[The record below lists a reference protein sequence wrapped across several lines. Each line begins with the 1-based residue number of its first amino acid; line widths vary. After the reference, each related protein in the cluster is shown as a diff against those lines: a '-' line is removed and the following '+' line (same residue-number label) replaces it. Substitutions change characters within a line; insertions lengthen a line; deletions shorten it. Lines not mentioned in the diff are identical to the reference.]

1 MKHCSRPLF
10 KEWGLSIPEL
20 LIACGLFAMVT
31 TAIATVMREGIRF
44 FNTHSTAL
52 EVQQQCLQAMD
63 RVSLELSEA
72 SVSSYKSYRTASQS
86 GLVWGSLKNG
96 EGETTVDPNT
106 GEPQWHKYI
115 GYYTDKSG
123 DIPLLIRKEVPLMR
137 QESPL
142 DEPVPAP
149 VTTPPPPL
157 TVPELESADGNR
169 AVVARYIV
177 ELYSSNSNPTKL
189 TLKADYMSGRFT
201 MKLHTFILLRN

>member
-1 MKHCSRPLF
+1 MRHCSRPLF
-10 KEWGLSIPEL
+10 KAWGLSIPEL

-31 TAIATVMREGIRF
+31 TAIATVLREGTRF

-72 SVSSYKSYRTASQS
+72 STSSYRSYRTASQS

-96 EGETTVDPNT
+96 EGNTTVDPVT
-106 GEPQWHKYI
+106 GEPQWHKHI

-123 DIPLLIRKEVPLMR
+123 DIPLLIRKEAL
-137 QESPL
+137 L
-142 DEPVPAP
+142 DEP

-157 TVPELESADGNR
+157 TVPELENAAGKK
-169 AVVARYIV
+169 AVVARHIV
-177 ELYSSNSNPTKL
+177 ELYSSNTNPAKL
-189 TLKADYMSGRFT
+189 TLKADYMSSRFT